1 MIRLQNILNAI
12 RARESLILSVLIHL
26 LIIIIFVHT
35 TYYIPKMRE
44 ERAAA
49 SILFQE
55 EGGISDRMKYQDK
68 SLVDRTRKR
77 EDVLYPHPEVEH
89 FPDLP
94 KIDFQMDPS
103 LRKELDL
110 IRVDTMDRNFS
121 SFTVNRQPHFTGEQE
136 LAGAFAK
143 HIKRMRKRGL
153 DIVFVFDSTGSM
165 GLYVEHVK
173 KKIRSLV
180 RAIRKL
186 VPAARIG
193 LVTYR
198 DLGMD
203 YVTRAVQLTHGTRGL
218 ELFLE
223 ETDYEGGGDR
233 EEAVYAGLKVAIE
246 GLNWKKKSAKVIVLI
261 GDAPPHPADVGKA
274 TDLVEEFR
282 GKMGGTLAT
291 VDTNRPIP
299 LKGQYHGCAEGVEP
313 PCDVILHGELMREFR
328 LLAGRGGGGCLR
340 FNEMERMNEMM
351 VMLIFGSDWKDYLD
365 VFIKSL

>member
-1 MIRLQNILNAI
+1 MKRIQNILNAI
-12 RARESLILSVLIHL
+12 RARESLVLSFVLHVL
-26 LIIIIFVHT
+26 VLVLFVHW
-35 TYYIPKMRE
+35 TYYVPKLRE

-49 SILFQE
+49 SIYFEE
-55 EGGISDRMKYQDK
+55 EGGTSDRMNYQDR

-77 EDVLYPHPEVEH
+77 EDVMYPHPEVEH

-94 KIDFQMDPS
+94 KIDFQLDPS
-103 LRKELDL
+103 LRQELDL
-110 IRVDTMDRNFS
+110 IRVDTTDRTFS
-121 SFTVNRQPHFTGEQE
+121 SFAVNRQPLYTGEQE

-143 HIKRMRKRGL
+143 HVQRMRKKGL

-198 DLGMD
+198 DVGMD
-203 YVTRAVQLTHGTRGL
+203 FVTRAAQLTHGTRGL

-223 ETDYEGGGDR
+223 GTGYEGGGDR
-233 EEAVYAGLKVAIE
+233 PEAVYEGLRVAVE
-246 GLNWKKKSAKVIVLI
+246 GLNWRKKSAKVIVLI
-261 GDAPPHPADVGKA
+261 GDAPPHPGELGKA
-274 TDLVEEFR
+274 GDLVERFR
-282 GKMGGTLAT
+282 DKMGGTLAA

-299 LKGQYHGCAEGVEP
+299 LKAQYHGCPDGVEP
-313 PCDVILHGELMREFR
+313 PCDVVLHGELMGEFR
-328 LLAGRGGGGCLR
+328 FLAEKGGGECLR

-351 VMLIFGSDWKDYLD
+351 VMLIFGSDWKEYLD
-365 VFIKSL
+365 VFVKNL

>member
-1 MIRLQNILNAI
+1 MNRIQSILNSI
-12 RARESLILSVLIHL
+12 RARKAWIFSFLLHL
-26 LIIIIFVHT
+26 LVIIVFIHT
-35 TYYIPKMRE
+35 TYYIPKRRA

-49 SILFQE
+49 SILFKD
-55 EGGISDRMKYQDK
+55 EGGSGDRLKYQDK
-68 SLVDRTRKR
+68 SLVDRSRKR
-77 EDVLYPHPEVEH
+77 EEVLYPHPEVEH
-89 FPDLP
+89 FPDLA
-94 KIDFQMDPS
+94 KVDFQLDPS

-110 IRVDTMDRNFS
+110 IRVDAMDRSFS
-121 SFTVNRQPHFTGEQE
+121 SFTVNRQPFYTGSEE

-153 DIVFVFDSTGSM
+153 DIAFVFDSTGSM

-186 VPAARIG
+186 VPAARVG

-198 DLGMD
+198 DAGMD
-203 YVTRAVQLTHGTRGL
+203 FVTRAVQLTHGTRAL

-233 EEAVYAGLKVAIE
+233 EEAVYEGLKVAIE

-261 GDAPPHPADVGKA
+261 GDAPPHPEDVEKA
-274 TDLVEEFR
+274 ARLVEKFHDE
-282 GKMGGTLAT
+282 MGGTLAA

-299 LKGQYHGCAEGVEP
+299 LRGQYHGCPAGVDP
-313 PCDVILHGELMREFR
+313 PCDVILHRHLMKAFQ
-328 LLAGRGGGGCLR
+328 LLAKKGGGECLR
-340 FNEMERMNEMM
+340 FNDMEKMNEMM
-351 VMLIFGSDWKDYLD
+351 VMLVFGSDWKDYLD
-365 VFIKSL
+365 VFVKNL

>member
-1 MIRLQNILNAI
+1 MKRLQNILNAI
-12 RARESLILSVLIHL
+12 RARQSLILSVLIHL
-26 LIIIIFVHT
+26 LIIIIFIHT
-35 TYYIPKMRE
+35 TYYVPKLRE

-49 SILFQE
+49 SILFKDD
-55 EGGISDRMKYQDK
+55 GGSADRMKYQDK

-89 FPDLP
+89 FPDIP
-94 KIDFQMDPS
+94 KIDFQLDPS
-103 LRKELDL
+103 LRQELDL
-110 IRVDTMDRNFS
+110 IRVDTMDRSFS
-121 SFTVNRQPHFTGEQE
+121 SFAVNRQPYFTGEQE

-143 HIKRMRKRGL
+143 HIQRMRKKGL

-198 DLGMD
+198 DVGMD
-203 YVTRAVQLTHGTRGL
+203 FVTRAVQLTHGTRGL

-233 EEAVYAGLKVAIE
+233 EEAVYEGLKIAIE
-246 GLNWKKKSAKVIVLI
+246 DLNWKKKSAKVIVLI
-261 GDAPPHPADVGKA
+261 GDAPPHSADMGKA
-274 TDLVEEFR
+274 
-282 GKMGGTLAT
+282 G
-291 VDTNRPIP
+291 
-299 LKGQYHGCAEGVEP
+299 HW
-313 PCDVILHGELMREFR
+313 
-328 LLAGRGGGGCLR
+328 
-340 FNEMERMNEMM
+340 
-351 VMLIFGSDWKDYLD
+351 S
-365 VFIKSL
+365 

>member
-1 MIRLQNILNAI
+1 MKHLQNILNAI
-12 RARESLILSVLIHL
+12 RARQALLLSVLIHL
-26 LIIIIFVHT
+26 LIIIIFIHT
-35 TYYIPKMRE
+35 TYYIPKLRE

-49 SILFQE
+49 SILFKDD
-55 EGGISDRMKYQDK
+55 GGRADRMKYQDK

-77 EDVLYPHPEVEH
+77 EDILYPHPEVEH
-89 FPDLP
+89 FPDIP
-94 KIDFQMDPS
+94 KIDFQLDPS
-103 LRKELDL
+103 LRQELDL
-110 IRVDTMDRNFS
+110 IRVDTMDRSFSNFA
-121 SFTVNRQPHFTGEQE
+121 VNRQPYFTGEQE

-143 HIKRMRKRGL
+143 HIKRMRKKGL

-186 VPAARIG
+186 VPAARVG

-198 DLGMD
+198 DVGMD
-203 YVTRAVQLTHGTRGL
+203 FVTRAVQLTHGTRGL

-233 EEAVYAGLKVAIE
+233 EEAVYEGLKIAIE
-246 GLNWKKKSAKVIVLI
+246 DLNWKKKSAKVIVLI
-261 GDAPPHPADVGKA
+261 GDAPPHSADMGKA
-274 TDLVEEFR
+274 TALVEKFR
-282 GKMGGTLAT
+282 DEMGGTLAT

-299 LKGQYHGCAEGVEP
+299 LAGQYHGCPAGVEP
-313 PCDVILHGELMREFR
+313 PCDVVLHGELMREFR
-328 LLAGRGGGGCLR
+328 IFAEKGGGECLR
-340 FNEMERMNEMM
+340 FNDMEKMNEMM

-365 VFIKSL
+365 VFIKNL

>member
-1 MIRLQNILNAI
+1 MRRLQNILNAI
-12 RARESLILSVLIHL
+12 RSRESLLLSILIHL
-26 LIIIIFVHT
+26 LILILFIHM
-35 TYYIPKMRE
+35 TYYIPKARD

-49 SILFQE
+49 SILFDE
-55 EGGISDRMKYQDK
+55 EGGSGDRLKYQDR
-68 SLVDRTRKR
+68 SLVDRMRKR
-77 EDVLYPHPEVEH
+77 DDVMYPHPEVEH

-94 KIDFQMDPS
+94 EIDFELDPT

-110 IRVDTMDRNFS
+110 IRVDRMDRSFH
-121 SFTVNRQPHFTGEQE
+121 SFTANRQPYYTGEEE

-165 GLYVEHVK
+165 GLYVQHVK

-186 VPAARIG
+186 VPAARVG

-198 DLGMD
+198 DVGMD
-203 YVTRAVQLTHGTRGL
+203 FVTRAVQLTHGTRGL

-223 ETDYEGGGDR
+223 GTDYEGGGDR
-233 EEAVYAGLKVAIE
+233 EEAVYEGLRVAIE
-246 GLNWKKKSAKVIVLI
+246 GLNWKKDSAKVIVLI
-261 GDAPPHPADVGKA
+261 GDAPPHPGDVDKA
-274 TDLVEEFR
+274 YRLIEKFR
-282 GKMGGTLAT
+282 DMGGTLAA

-299 LKGQYHGCAEGVEP
+299 LRGQYHGCPVGVEP
-313 PCDVILHGELMREFR
+313 PCDVILHGELMEEFKSF
-328 LLAGRGGGGCLR
+328 AKKGGGECLR

-365 VFIKSL
+365 IFVKNL

>member
-1 MIRLQNILNAI
+1 MKRIQNILNAI
-12 RARESLILSVLIHL
+12 RSRESLLLSVLIHL
-26 LIIIIFVHT
+26 LVIVIFIHT
-35 TYYIPKMRE
+35 TYYIPKQRE

-49 SILFQE
+49 SIFFKE
-55 EGGISDRMKYQDK
+55 EGGTGDRLKYQDR
-68 SLVDRTRKR
+68 SLVDRTRKQ
-77 EDVLYPHPEVEH
+77 EEVLYPHPEVEH

-94 KIDFQMDPS
+94 KIDFRLDPS

-110 IRVDTMDRNFS
+110 IRVDTVDRSFS
-121 SFTVNRQPHFTGEQE
+121 SFTVNRQPFYTGGEE

-186 VPAARIG
+186 VPAARVG

-198 DLGMD
+198 DVGMD
-203 YVTRAVQLTHGTRGL
+203 FVTRAVQLTHGTRGL
-218 ELFLE
+218 ELFLQ

-233 EEAVYAGLKVAIE
+233 PEAVEEGLRVAID
-246 GLNWKKKSAKVIVLI
+246 GMNWKKDSAKVIVLI
-261 GDAPPHPADVGKA
+261 GDAPPHAADVGKA
-274 TDLVEEFR
+274 GDLVEKFR
-282 GKMGGTLAT
+282 DKMGGTLAA

-299 LKGQYHGCAEGVEP
+299 LKGQYHGCPLGVEP
-313 PCDVILHGELMREFR
+313 PCDVILHGELMPEFR
-328 LLAGRGGGGCLR
+328 LLAEKGGGECIR

-351 VMLIFGSDWKDYLD
+351 VMLVFGSDWKAYLD
-365 VFIKSL
+365 VFVKNL